1 MNSLKPGFADEL
13 LKLALYDRLL
23 ALFRLS
29 PWIILGMLLLVIL
42 FFLLNFNRLESG
54 KRIQETDNAYTQL
67 DRVVLEAK
75 VNGYVAQ
82 VGFGDFQQ
90 VKAGD
95 VLLRVQDAGDQVV
108 LLVDEGGGQFSGVD
122 LAGAHGHELV
132 AVVGEVPLDQLL

>member
-54 KRIQETDNAYTQL
+54 KRIQETDNAYTSSTAWCW
-67 DRVVLEAK
+67 RPRSTAMWPRW
-75 VNGYVAQ
+75 A
-82 VGFGDFQQ
+82 
-90 VKAGD
+90 
-95 VLLRVQDAGDQVV
+95 
-108 LLVDEGGGQFSGVD
+108 
-122 LAGAHGHELV
+122 LAISSR
-132 AVVGEVPLDQLL
+132 